1 MLFLGTLALFQCW
14 FLPGFVFLSFSKLIK
29 IEDKF
34 ILSPLLSLFINYL
47 LVIFLVLLNQ
57 FNFKNLFLIILF
69 EIFLIGLIYFKH
81 YRLIFHKISNLKET
95 GLKFNFWVFDL
106 FILLFLI
113 IFLFLALNTIGEVIH
128 LGDPV
133 VMWNEWSKDI
143 YRNQIPST
151 GDYPLAYPI
160 LGAITYKLLGTYEIE
175 FFARIVCLI
184 YPLWIFIIYFRLK
197 NLIFQHRNILYAT
210 FLISL
215 LLIFY
220 IFRHYALF
228 IGYVDP
234 ILFFITISLG
244 YLYILMKDKELK
256 FIDFLIIVFAIST
269 PAITKQ
275 TGILLTGFIPF
286 ILLIFMIREDKEI
299 KISFFLKL
307 ISLVFLFSAS
317 WYLVKIYIYIFEFGD
332 TSNVKSLMTQV
343 KGSFSYKLL
352 RGLNYAFGIFYPAVI
367 ILFLIS
373 FKNYYARIIGIFLV
387 LPYFLIWSLFFGN
400 DNRNLSIAIPIIA
413 FVLSVGLIEIINI
426 VKKKISK
433 QILIFSSIVI
443 FSSSFF
449 VFFELINEKRNRQIL
464 INKNIEKQMLR
475 GNNIGTNILIYE
487 NLKKFKNKIFYT
499 DDYNFTYLPKTEN
512 RIILLDCSKLN
523 LQLKNSFLLFSRK
536 NTGICN
542 DSILDILSLKNNS
555 YNIIFENKD
564 HILFEFN

>member
-1 MLFLGTLALFQCW
+1 MLFLGTLALIQCW
-14 FLPGFVFLSFSKLIK
+14 FLPGFVVLSFSKFLK

-57 FNFKNLFLIILF
+57 FNFQNIVLIIFF
-69 EIFLIGLIYFKH
+69 EIFLIGLFYFKH
-81 YRLIFHKISNLKET
+81 SRLVFNKISRLKEIS
-95 GLKFNFWVFDL
+95 LKFNFWVFDL
-106 FILLFLI
+106 VILLFFI

-128 LGDPV
+128 LGDPA

-143 YRNQIPST
+143 YQNEIPSS

-197 NLIFQHRNILYAT
+197 NLIFQYRDILYLT

-215 LLIFY
+215 LLIFF

-244 YLYILMKDKELK
+244 YLYILTKDKKLG
-256 FIDFLIIVFAIST
+256 FIDFLIIAFAIST

-275 TGILLTGFIPF
+275 TGILLTGLIPF
-286 ILLIFMIREDKEI
+286 ILLIFMIKENKEI
-299 KISFFLKL
+299 KFSFFLKL
-307 ISLVFLFSAS
+307 ICLIFVFSAS
-317 WYLVKIYIYIFEFGD
+317 WYLVKIYIYAFELGD
-332 TSNVKSLMTQV
+332 ASNVKSLIAQV
-343 KGSFSYKLL
+343 KGSYSYKLF
-352 RGLNYAFGIFYPAVI
+352 RGLNYAFGIFYPLAVT
-367 ILFLIS
+367 LFLIS
-373 FKNYYARIIGIFLV
+373 FKNFYSRIIGIFLA

-413 FVLSVGLIEIINI
+413 FVLSVGLIETINFI
-426 VKKKISK
+426 KKKISK
-433 QILIFSSIVI
+433 KILTFFIIAIFFASI
-443 FSSSFF
+443 F
-449 VFFELINEKRNRQIL
+449 VFFDFINEKRSREIL
-464 INKNIEKQMLR
+464 TNKNIQKQRLR

-487 NLKKFKNKIFYT
+487 NLKKYENKIFYT
-499 DDYNFTYLPKTEN
+499 DDYNFIYLPETEN
-512 RIILLDCSKLN
+512 RIILLDCLKLN
-523 LQLKNSFLLFSRK
+523 IQLKKSFLLFSK
-536 NTGICN
+536 KINGICN
-542 DSILDILSLKNNS
+542 DKILDILSLKKNS
-555 YNIIFENKD
+555 YDIIFENND
-564 HILFEFN
+564 HILFKFN